1 MSNSLFYTGLS
12 GLNVAQ
18 GALVTTG
25 HNTANVN
32 TPGYRRQTANI
43 SSSGGTLKPNVG
55 FFGNGSH
62 VDSVTRSYDRFLA
75 TQLTEAQASN
85 EALTTYSSQIG
96 QVDDM
101 LANQTSGLAPLMQ
114 NFFAGVQG
122 VANVPADSAARQ
134 QMINAAQSMTN
145 QFRSMSQHLTDLNS
159 GVNQQIGINAD
170 HINVYADQIASI
182 NKQIALLSGTGGG
195 QPPNDLLD
203 QRDQLVTDLSKLIGT
218 KVVVQD
224 GGQYNVFIGN
234 GQTLVLGNVAYQLKA
249 VTSAVDP
256 TRTSVAVVGASG
268 TAIEV
273 KDSSLTG
280 GALGGLLQ
288 FRNDTLTVAQNSI
301 GRMAIALSDTFNAQ
315 HKLGVDLNGA
325 LGQNFFTQSSPSVL
339 SNGMNQGNLLLD
351 ATFSNTAQ
359 LTISDYTVEVN
370 AGGNYVLTRLSDKQ
384 VLSPAGGYTNA
395 NFPLTFDGITL
406 SQVIPVGAAQPGDS
420 FLIQPTNSGARNLDV
435 LVTDVAQV
443 AAAAP
448 IVTGNVS
455 SNKGSGVIGGSSV
468 NAAYLA
474 TPLAGAVTLSYA
486 TATTT
491 LSGFPALSPVTVT
504 LPNGTATTYAAGAP
518 VPYTSGAAISF
529 DGITVT
535 LSGAPANG
543 DTFTI
548 APNAGGVSDGRN
560 ALLLGALEGQKTI
573 GGSTAT
579 FNDAYAQLV
588 SNIGNKTRQVD
599 IANAAQTSLVAQIR
613 FADQSATGV
622 NQDEETANLLIFQQ
636 MYQANAKVIQTAS
649 TIFDA
654 VLALR

>member
-18 GALVTTG
+18 GSLVTTG

-43 SSSGGTLKPNVG
+43 SSSGGLLKPNVG

-62 VDSVTRSYDRFLA
+62 IDSVTRNYDSFLA
-75 TQLTEAQASN
+75 TQFNQAKALN
-85 EALTTYSSQIG
+85 EALTTYSSQITR
-96 QVDDM
+96 VDDM

-134 QMINAAQSMTN
+134 QMINSAQSMTN
-145 QFRSMSQHLTDLNS
+145 QFRSMSQYLTDLNS
-159 GVNQQIGINAD
+159 GVNQQIETNAE
-170 HINVYADQIASI
+170 HINVFSDQIANL
-182 NKQIALLSGTGGG
+182 NKQIALLSGAGDG

-234 GQTLVLGNVAYQLKA
+234 GQTLVLGNVAYELQA

-256 TRTSVAVVGASG
+256 SRTSVAVVGASG
-268 TAIEV
+268 TSIEL
-273 KDSSLTG
+273 KDSALTG

-288 FRNDTLTVAQNSI
+288 FRNETLVVAQNSI
-301 GRMAIALSDTFNAQ
+301 GRIAIALSDTFNAQ
-315 HKLGVDLNGA
+315 HNLGVDLNGA
-325 LGQNFFTQSSPSVL
+325 LGQDFFSQASPSTL
-339 SNGMNQGNLLLD
+339 PNARNSGTLLLD
-351 ATFSNTAQ
+351 ATFSDTAQ

-384 VLSPAGGYTNA
+384 VLSPVGGYTNGD
-395 NFPLTFDGITL
+395 FPLTFDGITL
-406 SQVIPVGAAQPGDS
+406 AQVIPVGVAQPGDS
-420 FLIQPTNSGARNLDV
+420 FLVQPTGSGARDFDV
-435 LVTDVAQV
+435 LITDVAQV

-448 IVTGNVS
+448 IVTGNVAA
-455 SNKGSGVIGGSSV
+455 NKGSGVINAGSV
-468 NAAYLA
+468 DAAYLA
-474 TPLAGAVTLSYA
+474 TPLAAAVTLSYA
-486 TATTT
+486 SATTT

-504 LPNGTATTYAAGAP
+504 LPNGTATTYAAGTP
-518 VPYTSGAAISF
+518 VPYTSGATISF

-535 LSGAPANG
+535 LSGAPADG
-543 DTFTI
+543 DSFTI
-548 APNAGGVSDGRN
+548 APNTGGVSDGRN
-560 ALLLGALEGQKTI
+560 ALLLGALPLQKTI

-588 SNIGNKTRQVD
+588 SNIGNKTRQID
-599 IANAAQTSLVAQIR
+599 ISNAAQTSLVAQIR
-613 FADQSATGV
+613 FADQSVTGV
-622 NQDEETANLLIFQQ
+622 NQDEETANLLMFQQ

>member
-359 LTISDYTVEVN
+359 LTTSDYTVEVN

>member
-1 MSNSLFYTGLS
+1 
-12 GLNVAQ
+12 
-18 GALVTTG
+18 
-25 HNTANVN
+25 
-32 TPGYRRQTANI
+32 
-43 SSSGGTLKPNVG
+43 
-55 FFGNGSH
+55 
-62 VDSVTRSYDRFLA
+62 
-75 TQLTEAQASN
+75 
-85 EALTTYSSQIG
+85 
-96 QVDDM
+96 
-101 LANQTSGLAPLMQ
+101 
-114 NFFAGVQG
+114 
-122 VANVPADSAARQ
+122 
-134 QMINAAQSMTN
+134 
-145 QFRSMSQHLTDLNS
+145 
-159 GVNQQIGINAD
+159 
-170 HINVYADQIASI
+170 
-182 NKQIALLSGTGGG
+182 
-195 QPPNDLLD
+195 
-203 QRDQLVTDLSKLIGT
+203 GT

-359 LTISDYTVEVN
+359 LTTSDYTVEVN